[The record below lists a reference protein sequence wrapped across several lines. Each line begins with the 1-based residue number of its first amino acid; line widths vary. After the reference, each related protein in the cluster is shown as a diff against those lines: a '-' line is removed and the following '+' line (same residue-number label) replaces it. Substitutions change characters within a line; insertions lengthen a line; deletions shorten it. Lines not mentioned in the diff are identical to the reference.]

1 MKDLGSVNHEDF
13 QACLGQT
20 FTAMPGDGDALE
32 LELIQV
38 KSNGAFDPKVDARQS
53 FSALF
58 RGPLEPSLPQRLY
71 GIDNAT
77 FNEQFLF
84 LVPVGPDERGM
95 LYDATFN

>member
-1 MKDLGSVNHEDF
+1 MKDLGSLTHKDF

-20 FTAMPGDGDALE
+20 FTLTPENGDALE

-38 KSNGAFDPKVDARQS
+38 KPIGVFDPEVDARQS
-53 FSALF
+53 FSVLF

-71 GIDNAT
+71 RIDNAT
-77 FNEQFLF
+77 FGEQILF